1 MSTKEIVTSFYDC
14 FAKGE
19 AKGMLNFYAEE
30 VIFCDPAFGKLSGN
44 RPHEMWRMLLGRFDE
59 HTTINFEVVETEANK
74 AQVKWTAKY
83 HFGKKRRPVT
93 NRVTSTLILKNE
105 KIVEYYDNFDIWKWA
120 YQAIGIGGLL
130 LGWSKFFQLK
140 IQQNTNKMLDKYI
153 AKHA

>member
-59 HTTINFEVVETEANK
+59 HTLITFEVIEVSTDK
-74 AQVKWTAKY
+74 AKVKWTAKY
-83 HFGKKRRPVT
+83 HFGKNKRPVT
-93 NRVTSTLILKNE
+93 NHVTSTLFVENG
-105 KIVEYYDNFDIWKWA
+105 KIVKQYDHFDIWKWA
-120 YQAIGIGGLL
+120 YKALGIAGLL
-130 LGWSKFFQLK
+130 FGWSKFFQLK
-140 IQQNTNKMLDKYI
+140 IQQKTRKMLGQYM